1 MTKTVKKAAGKSAKK
16 LTARQEAT
24 MRRHAEHHTKKH
36 MSEMRK
42 MMLAGKTF
50 TQAHKAA
57 QKKVGR

>member
-1 MTKTVKKAAGKSAKK
+1 MKKPIKKTARGPAKK

-24 MRRHAEHHTKKH
+24 MKRHAEHHTKKH

-57 QKKVGR
+57 QKKVGK